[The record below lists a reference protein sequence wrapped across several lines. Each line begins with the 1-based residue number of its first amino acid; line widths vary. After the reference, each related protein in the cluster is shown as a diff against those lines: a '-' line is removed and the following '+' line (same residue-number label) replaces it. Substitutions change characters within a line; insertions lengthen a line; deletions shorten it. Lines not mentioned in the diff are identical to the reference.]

1 MSNQLNEDIA
11 TVQYDNLF
19 YSDDVKAITGGVTI
33 TKGQGT
39 LKRGTILAKAASGK
53 MVILGT
59 TITTGSGENQK
70 TETPPAD
77 CVLCDD
83 IVVADAEDAPAVAY
97 LSGHFNIDAL
107 KVKAN
112 YSITDADKDEL
123 RTKNILVGK
132 VLG

>member
-1 MSNQLNEDIA
+1 
-11 TVQYDNLF
+11 
-19 YSDDVKAITGGVTI
+19 
-33 TKGQGT
+33 
-39 LKRGTILAKAASGK
+39 

-70 TETPPAD
+70 LKLRLAD

-83 IVVADAEDAPAVAY
+83 IVVADAEDAPAIAY

-112 YSITDADKDEL
+112 YTITEADKDVL
-123 RTKNILVGK
+123 RTKRYFSW
-132 VLG
+132 

>member
-1 MSNQLNEDIA
+1 MGKQLNEDIA
-11 TVQYDNLF
+11 TVEYDNLF
-19 YSDDVKAITGGVTI
+19 YSDDVRAITGGVTI

-39 LKRGTILAKAASGK
+39 LKRGTLLAKAASGK

-83 IVVADAEDAPAVAY
+83 IVVADAEDTPAVAY

-112 YSITDADKDEL
+112 YTITEADKDVL
-123 RTKNILVGK
+123 RTKDILVGK
-132 VLG
+132 SLG